1 MKHLFVILEKLTISL
16 KEKINKHHDYKLRK
30 LYHANAVKMARIYIV
45 YPTKGGKREIEG
57 GGGGRERVVF

>member
-45 YPTKGGKREIEG
+45 YPDKRGKKRNRGRG
-57 GGGGRERVVF
+57 GG